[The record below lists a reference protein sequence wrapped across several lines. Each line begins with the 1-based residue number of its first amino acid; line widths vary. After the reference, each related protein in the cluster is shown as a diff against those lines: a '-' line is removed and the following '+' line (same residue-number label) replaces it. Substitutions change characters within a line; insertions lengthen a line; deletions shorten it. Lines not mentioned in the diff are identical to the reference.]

1 MAQLSQAQMKRLT
14 AVHGWS
20 GTVLGLLLYVVV
32 LTGTVVVFAHEIEH
46 WSIGGAS
53 HEEPITGGIDAT
65 VRALVESVPRGYRGE
80 VSVYGDE
87 DGRLNVFPHA
97 EVRHPETGET
107 EANGTLFQ
115 VDMATGEVVGRRT
128 GFVFHDTDFFIPSA
142 LADFLIGLHIRLY
155 VPMPWGYLLTGVLGL
170 LMISTGISGL
180 LMHRH
185 IVRDLFVSARPGTKL
200 VTFRDRHVLAGSWG
214 LVFAFLLGFTGA
226 YFSFAGTV
234 VFPLLTEVAF
244 GGDEDRA
251 VETLFVPRT
260 APDETPVPPADLDAI
275 VADATARIGVAP
287 TFVTIQNYGRRDA
300 LVQSFHSPP
309 EGALEFVRPVYD
321 GATGAFL
328 YERPNIGR
336 EPSSGSFLR
345 GLMWPLHT
353 GDFAGALSKSVWVG
367 LGSAMVFLVISGLR
381 LWVRRREDDRL
392 WMRFGRSVTAV
403 AYGLP
408 LAILIC
414 AYGYFLSRAA
424 GADTFWWTPAAF
436 LAGIP
441 IGLAPAFTTLGETAL
456 RRSYGRL
463 LGAGCLVLPVLRLA
477 CGGLDWASA
486 IAGRQFEVIGI
497 DIALIFLG
505 AGLILW
511 AVRSGTRARVGMAEP
526 AE

>member
-1 MAQLSQAQMKRLT
+1 MIGLSQSQMKRLT

-32 LTGTVVVFAHEIEH
+32 LTGTVVVFGHEIEH
-46 WSIGGAS
+46 WSIGGVS
-53 HEEPITGGIDAT
+53 QEEPITGGIDGT
-65 VRALVESVPRGYRGE
+65 VRSLVDSMPKGYRGE
-80 VSVYGDE
+80 VSIFSD
-87 DGRLNVFPHA
+87 DAGRLNVFPHA
-97 EVRHPETGET
+97 DVRHPETRDNS
-107 EANGTLFQ
+107 ANGTLFQ
-115 VDMATGEVVGRRT
+115 VDTVTGKIVGRRT
-128 GFVFHDTDFFIPSA
+128 GFVFHDTNFFIPSA

-155 VPMPWGYLLTGVLGL
+155 VPMPWGYLLTGTLGL

-185 IVRDLFVSARPGTKL
+185 IIRDLFVSARPGTKL

-251 VETLFVPRT
+251 VETLFVPQADTDSSR
-260 APDETPVPPADLDAI
+260 APLADLDAI
-275 VADATARIGVAP
+275 IDDATARVGEPA
-287 TFVTIQNYGRRDA
+287 TFISIKNYGRRDA
-300 LVQSFHSPP
+300 IVQLFHPPP
-309 EGALEFVRPVYD
+309 EGRLAFVRPVYD
-321 GATGAFL
+321 GVTGAFL
-328 YERPNIGR
+328 YERPTIGGQ
-336 EPSSGSFLR
+336 PSTGAFLR

-381 LWVRRREDDRL
+381 LWVRRRETDRV
-392 WMRFGRSVTAV
+392 WMRFGRAVTGV

-414 AYGYFLSRAA
+414 AYAYFLSRAI
-424 GADTFWWTPAAF
+424 GADTFWWTPAGF

-441 IGLAPAFTTLGETAL
+441 VGLAPVLTSLEESGL
-456 RRSYGRL
+456 RRRYRRL
-463 LGAGCLVLPVLRLA
+463 LGYGCLILPVLRLA

-486 IAGRQFEVIGI
+486 FAGGQTEVLSI

-511 AVRSGTRARVGMAEP
+511 AVRSGVRTALAVPEAAE
-526 AE
+526 